1 MLQTMGGNPRN
12 FNELDLY
19 SLPSPCFVIDKK
31 ALRSNLEVLQKIK
44 FETNVKV
51 VIIITI
57 IFLIII
63 DPIYYN
69 EKQNKIRINQNY
81 SLNVA

>member
-31 ALRSNLEVLQKIK
+31 ALRSNLEVLKKLK
-44 FETNVKV
+44 FENCWM
-51 VIIITI
+51 II
-57 IFLIII
+57 LY
-63 DPIYYN
+63 IYSDYKKKKME
-69 EKQNKIRINQNY
+69 EKIQIR
-81 SLNVA
+81 